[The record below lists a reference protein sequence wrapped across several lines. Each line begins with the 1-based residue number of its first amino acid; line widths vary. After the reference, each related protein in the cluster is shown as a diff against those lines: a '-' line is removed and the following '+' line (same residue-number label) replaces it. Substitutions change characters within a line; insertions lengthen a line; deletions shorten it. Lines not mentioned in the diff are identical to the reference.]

1 MAWRMRGA
9 KVAVS
14 IRSCEYFVLDFSAK
28 RLLAMPAARGRH
40 PKPAYLGGAR
50 SYYRPERWAR
60 ERLIHTRRAGAGH
73 THPASRL
80 GASPLPSAH
89 RLDLGHA
96 ECLPD
101 RAKDRHP
108 QGVRRC
114 GAEEKGVFERTKLA
128 DRASAHPTYR
138 CRRRLK
144 SRKGNGTIACR
155 GNIPGRAPQPGGRIV
170 GKVRMVKA

>member
-1 MAWRMRGA
+1 MAWRVRGA
-9 KVAVS
+9 EVSIS
-14 IRSCEYFVLDFSAK
+14 IRSSEYFDPDIYATLI
-28 RLLAMPAARGRH
+28 LAMPAARGRH

-80 GASPLPSAH
+80 GASPLPPAH

-101 RAKDRHP
+101 RARDRYP
-108 QGVRRC
+108 QGRDPAWGLGEAVLT
-114 GAEEKGVFERTKLA
+114 AE
-128 DRASAHPTYR
+128 
-138 CRRRLK
+138 
-144 SRKGNGTIACR
+144 
-155 GNIPGRAPQPGGRIV
+155 
-170 GKVRMVKA
+170 